1 MCQGWCDKT
10 LVTLC
15 ASLVGVSRRHAL
27 MVVLSH
33 HSAPDSL
40 VKQVFANFVW
50 KMSAL
55 VISQRIATPF
65 QIIYTLPICIPRLS
79 WICNTPCKM
88 RLDSAFES
96 RECVIA
102 HSYYP
107 VSRQRS
113 VRRTQ
118 ICLVLSSQLLSRR

>member
-15 ASLVGVSRRHAL
+15 TSLVGVSRRHAL

-40 VKQVFANFVW
+40 AVKQVFANIVW

-55 VISQRIATPF
+55 VIGQLAGTPF
-65 QIIYTLPICIPRLS
+65 RIVYTLFICIPRLAK
-79 WICNTPCKM
+79 IFTFVLLKCDLIQ
-88 RLDSAFES
+88 RLIKKCA
-96 RECVIA
+96 
-102 HSYYP
+102 
-107 VSRQRS
+107 
-113 VRRTQ
+113 
-118 ICLVLSSQLLSRR
+118 